1 MQLKGKTTAII
12 LWVMMT
18 LASVL
23 ISAWVY
29 KLATH
34 TPSIQES
41 QLVKRNFDVILD
53 GLIQQLEWVAA
64 NSDMALADLPRD
76 VDLRLVFNQQ
86 DLLRHQTSLVAE
98 DEIDSL
104 LTNVISFLKVPRQ
117 VSSGITYWRDKVMLM
132 AIHEQGDTRSVAAV
146 FLNDWLGQL
155 SDRLDYKLELMASPV
170 DKNGEQQGSATIMLP
185 SIVGKPVY
193 VAVSPR
199 VYPVSVPYAWWLSI
213 LISALVCGFLVWSL
227 YYRPIWKRLNVLLTQ
242 ARQITKSGNFNER
255 VSLEG
260 KDEIAELGVQ
270 VNAILS
276 SLEYCYNLMAKTN
289 LITTELLQKVEPQPS
304 VSLDQSMNEETELKN
319 SLDVVS
325 RLSEAF
331 ETDALEVFVQPVFSP
346 DRSQI
351 TGYEALARWMDPEM
365 GMVAPAEF
373 VSMCDKAGLLEMLT
387 GLMLRHSL
395 AALKALREKHGPNLV
410 VSLNLSSSQFYS
422 PAMMNTLGELSE
434 EDARLLGNL
443 EFEIRESTIT
453 HDFDRALVL
462 INALK
467 KKGLRVCIDDYGL
480 SRYSLMYLQ
489 RLPVDTIK
497 LSSVFTERLDWE
509 TQESAFIDG
518 VARFAGGLGV
528 RVIVK
533 NIETDNQLETLEK
546 GLPVE
551 YQGVVLAPPAPLTVV
566 LKR

>member
-34 TPSIQES
+34 TPSTQEA
-41 QLVKRNFDVILD
+41 QLVKRNFDVILED
-53 GLIQQLEWVAA
+53 LRSRLEWVAA
-64 NSDMALADLPRD
+64 NPDMELIQLPD
-76 VDLRLVFNQQ
+76 SVDLRLVFNQQ
-86 DLLRHQTSLVAE
+86 DLLEHQTTLAE
-98 DEIDSL
+98 EDDIDSL
-104 LTNVISFLKVPRQ
+104 VTNVINFLKVPRQ
-117 VSSGITYWRDKVMLM
+117 GNAGITYWRDKVLLM
-132 AIHEQGDTRSVAAV
+132 SIVEHNDRRSVAV
-146 FLNDWLGQL
+146 TFFSDWLIKLSDVLDYQL
-155 SDRLDYKLELMASPV
+155 SLSATPLNQNS
-170 DKNGEQQGSATIMLP
+170 NFQGAATIMLP
-185 SIVGKPVY
+185 SLVGKPVY
-193 VAVSPR
+193 VSVSPR
-199 VYPVSVPYAWWLSI
+199 LSPVSVPYAWWLSI
-213 LISALVCGFLVWSL
+213 LISALVCGLLVWTL
-227 YYRPIWKRLNVLLTQ
+227 YYRPIWKRLNDLLQQ
-242 ARQITKSGNFNER
+242 ARQIMKSGRFSER
-255 VSLEG
+255 VSIDG
-260 KDEIAELGVQ
+260 KDEIADLGVQ

-289 LITTELLQKVEPQPS
+289 LITTELLQKVEPQAG
-304 VSLDQSMNEETELKN
+304 VSLDMALNEESELKN

-346 DRSQI
+346 DRSQV

-365 GMVAPAEF
+365 GMVAPSEF
-373 VSMCDKAGLLEMLT
+373 VSMCEKAGLLELLT
-387 GLMLRHSL
+387 SLMLRHTTS
-395 AALKALREKHGPNLV
+395 ALKTLRERHGPDLV
-410 VSLNLSSSQFYS
+410 VSLNLSSSQFYL
-422 PAMMNTLGELSE
+422 PALMNIVGELPE
-434 EDARLLGNL
+434 EDSRLLGNL

-462 INALK
+462 INTLK

-489 RLPVDTIK
+489 RLPINTIK

-509 TQESAFIDG
+509 AQESAFIDG
-518 VARFAGGLGV
+518 VARFAEGLGV

-533 NIETDNQLETLEK
+533 NIETESQLETLER

-551 YQGVVLAPPAPLTVV
+551 YQGVVLAPPAPLSVV